1 MPLPHLTVEVPGAA
15 GGERV
20 RKVRRQL
27 QDAIVHRHAAHP
39 AAVTALLAIVQ
50 AQKACRRHVG
60 DVSRRACTGTTEEL
74 SVTSHDK
81 FSQAQQ
87 PH

>member
-1 MPLPHLTVEVPGAA
+1 MSLPHLTVEVPGAA

-39 AAVTALLAIVQ
+39 AAVTPLLGIVQ
-50 AQKACRRHVG
+50 AQKSCSRHVD
-60 DVSRRACTGTTEEL
+60 DVNRRACTDTTE
-74 SVTSHDK
+74 VGIT
-81 FSQAQQ
+81 
-87 PH
+87 